1 MKEYER
7 TLLSGLQAFLQTCAI
22 TGRHGGMLRS
32 DEGNLAGNNRGS
44 LAGVYDRRDGD
55 LHLPELDGTAPEF

>member
-1 MKEYER
+1 
-7 TLLSGLQAFLQTCAI
+7 
-22 TGRHGGMLRS
+22 MLRS